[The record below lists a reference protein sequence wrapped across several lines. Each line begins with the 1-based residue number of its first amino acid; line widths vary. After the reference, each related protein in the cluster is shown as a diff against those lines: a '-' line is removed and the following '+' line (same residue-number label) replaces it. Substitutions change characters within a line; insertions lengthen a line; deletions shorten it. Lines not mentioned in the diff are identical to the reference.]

1 MNLYLSG
8 QICRWK
14 NQLARTR
21 GRKEA
26 LTNDLGQK
34 IPRYP
39 WSRNSC
45 FNHFRSY
52 WTRRNLRQRY
62 WNHICHVQSGGS
74 IVPSCSEIDLKTLR
88 IFQSPYTPTHWFQ
101 YPILTYSQCW
111 STPPTTF
118 SEGKKIPKVC
128 DSWIHC
134 WRRKWCFSFEI
145 KKRTT
150 ILFCFQHQQTT
161 YTFFLKYLYFKLS
174 CGIFVIIVD
183 NNNT

>member
-1 MNLYLSG
+1 MTKLLNGIWILFTKLCLSKICVESLNLIQECRYDNLNKSNNSIANPLNFYLSG

-62 WNHICHVQSGGS
+62 WHHICHVQSGGS

-111 STPPTTF
+111 STPPTNNLF
-118 SEGKKIPKVC
+118 
-128 DSWIHC
+128 
-134 WRRKWCFSFEI
+134 RRKKNS
-145 KKRTT
+145 
-150 ILFCFQHQQTT
+150 
-161 YTFFLKYLYFKLS
+161 
-174 CGIFVIIVD
+174 
-183 NNNT
+183 